1 MFIIA
6 NLNQQQLEAVQ
17 TIDGPLLILAGAG
30 TGKTTVLVHRIEE
43 MIKQGIAPE
52 NILAITFTNKAAKE
66 LKERIGAKLGEKQ
79 SSRLWSSTFH
89 STCIRLLR
97 MNAHKYSKIEPN
109 FTIYDN
115 TDSINVV
122 KSIVEEMGFDK
133 KEVVPK
139 NIYYAISTLKN
150 EMIDVQS
157 FADRK
162 PSNQH
167 IDWERA
173 IKIMNETVGQQDI
186 TLFTRIYREYEE
198 RLAQYNALDFDDII
212 LFTIDMF
219 MEQPEIL
226 SYYQSRFKYIM
237 VDEYQDS
244 NRFQYVFIK
253 LLADKYKNIGVV
265 GDDSQSIYKFRGADI
280 RNILNFQKDYPTAKI
295 IKLEENYRSTDVIL
309 QAANEVIS
317 RNTKQ
322 YPKNLF
328 TVRKGGEKIT
338 NELLSDEFQEADYVT
353 NQIVRR
359 INGGNEFKD
368 IAILSRTN
376 AQTRHFE
383 QAFIRSGIPYKVIGG
398 TKFFNRKEIKDL
410 VSYIKFIVNPDD
422 VMSFQRIVNFP
433 KRAIGPKAV
442 DSIVDAAKKSNLS
455 TALKNMDSF
464 KATKRAKDGL
474 NELMDLVTDVRSKI
488 DSVPADS
495 LLLEFIQDVGLI
507 EAILEVNEDME
518 KKQERKGNISQLVN
532 MASEIVTSGEGTSL
546 EDFLEIIALYSDTD
560 EIDNENSVQMM
571 TVHASK
577 GLEFP
582 IVFGVGMEEGLFP
595 HNRSIGIEEE
605 IEEERRLF
613 YVLITRAK
621 DKLYLTNTEMRR
633 TFGQVH
639 MFEPSR
645 FLEEFSLSLIE

>member
-1 MFIIA
+1 MIIIS
-6 NLNQQQLEAVQ
+6 NLNQQQLEATR

-66 LKERIGAKLGEKQ
+66 LKERIGAKLGERQ

-97 MNAHKYSKIEPN
+97 MNASKYSKIEPN

-115 TDSINVV
+115 ADSINVV
-122 KSIVEEMGFDK
+122 KSIIEDMGFDK

-173 IKIMNETVGQQDI
+173 IKIMNETVKQQDLLI
-186 TLFTRIYREYEE
+186 FTRIYREYQE

-219 MEQPEIL
+219 MEQPEVL

-244 NRFQYVFIK
+244 NRFQYVFTK

-280 RNILNFQKDYPTAKI
+280 RNILNFQKDYPTAKL

-309 QAANEVIS
+309 QAANEVIA

-328 TVRKGGEKIT
+328 TIRKGGEKIT
-338 NELLSDEFQEADYVT
+338 SELLSDEFQEADYVT

-359 INGGNEFKD
+359 INGGNDFKD

-398 TKFFNRKEIKDL
+398 TKYFNRKEIKDL

-422 VMSFQRIVNFP
+422 VVSFQRIVNFP
-433 KRAIGPKAV
+433 KRAVGPKAV
-442 DSIVDAAKKSNLS
+442 QSIVDAAKKSNLS
-455 TALKNMDSF
+455 TVLKNMDSF
-464 KATKRAKDGL
+464 KVTKRAKDGL
-474 NELMDLVTDVRSKI
+474 NELMDLVNVTRSKI
-488 DSVPADS
+488 DSVTADS

-532 MASEIVTSGEGTSL
+532 MASEIVSSGEGTSL

-633 TFGQVH
+633 IFGQVH
-639 MFEPSR
+639 TFESSR
-645 FLEEFSLSLIE
+645 FLEEFSLTLIE